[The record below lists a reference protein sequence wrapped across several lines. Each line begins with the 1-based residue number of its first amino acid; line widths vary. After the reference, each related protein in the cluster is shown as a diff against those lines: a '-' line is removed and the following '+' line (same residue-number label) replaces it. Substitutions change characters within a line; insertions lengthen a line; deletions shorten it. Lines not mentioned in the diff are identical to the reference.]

1 MKVVHLKKAEAPED
15 PLTLAAKEQER
26 LISEHPT
33 AADAY
38 NRLMIIYRKQK
49 LYAKELKL
57 INTAIKVFGEAFRKR
72 QTRYNSRVAALS
84 KELLK
89 ATGLA
94 DKKGEN
100 LYQWGDL
107 ARWKK
112 RKEVVQKK
120 LKAAKKK

>member
-1 MKVVHLKKAEAPED
+1 MKVVHLKKEEPAED
-15 PLTLAAKEQER
+15 PLDAAAKEQEK
-26 LISEHPT
+26 LIREHPT
-33 AADAY
+33 YADAY
-38 NRLMIIYRKQK
+38 NRLMIIYRKQNQ
-49 LYAKELKL
+49 YARELKL
-57 INTAIKVFGEAFRKR
+57 INTAIKVFEEAFNKRKP
-72 QTRYNSRVAALS
+72 TYNSKVASIS
-84 KELLK
+84 KALLK

-120 LKAAKKK
+120 LKSVKKK